1 MNATVKINGIQVT
14 ASNLPLPDVSTW
26 FAWFY
31 ERNLDYAAS
40 GNIVCSDIVAT
51 TYIQDVSAAGNASIE
66 FLNAESQIELGD
78 VLAISES
85 NITLD
90 ELEPLIANTG
100 SLNYIADSNIRT
112 DDLQLITDI
121 QQISAI
127 GDSYKS
133 VEKITTNTEFAQI
146 YANAEANVQISGI
159 YTQSTY
165 GDVSASATEVDDGYV
180 SINGIQTTITLGTIT
195 AFVENDEVFQLSG
208 TPRRYSADQ
217 FKSASVKI
225 SGIGSK
231 IQAESL
237 IAFGVISI
245 SAFANVQSVGIY
257 AEVPTIYAEGIL
269 SISEDE
275 LILLMAA

>member
-26 FAWFY
+26 FAWYY
-31 ERNLDYAAS
+31 ERNLDY
-40 GNIVCSDIVAT
+40 
-51 TYIQDVSAAGNASIE
+51 NAS
-66 FLNAESQIELGD
+66 
-78 VLAISES
+78 
-85 NITLD
+85 
-90 ELEPLIANTG
+90 ANT
-100 SLNYIADSNIRT
+100 ST

-121 QQISAI
+121 QQISSI

-133 VEKITTNTEFAQI
+133 VQTISINTEFAQI
-146 YANAEANVQISGI
+146 YANAEANVQITGI
-159 YTQSTY
+159 STQSAY
-165 GDVSASATEVDDGYV
+165 GDVTASAFTPVSATV
-180 SINGIQTTITLGTIT
+180 SINGIQTTINLGTINT
-195 AFVENDEVFQLSG
+195 SVQNDEVFQLSG

-217 FKSASVKI
+217 FKSANVKI